1 MSTPILAT
9 KLYIPP
15 PRAKIVL
22 RPRLIERMNDGLCSG
37 RKLILISASAGFG
50 KTTLVSE
57 WVNNLRFTS
66 DDFRLYAANGGKIV
80 NQKSKIAN
88 RVAWLSLDEGDNEP
102 TRFLTY
108 LVAALQTLA
117 LSEVEGVAANI
128 GEGVLGALQS
138 PQPPPIESILTALL
152 NEVAAIPDNFVLILD
167 DYHVIDAK
175 PIDNAITFLLDHLP
189 PQMRLIIATR
199 EDPNLPLARLRVRDQ
214 LTELRAAD
222 LRFTPTEAAE
232 FLNQAM
238 GLNLSTENIT
248 ALEARTEGWIAGLQ
262 LAAISMQDGDAAS
275 FIKSFTG
282 SHHFVLDYLIEEV
295 LQQQS
300 ESVQTFLLRTSILD
314 RMCGSLCDAVLLA
327 PSGSGQETL
336 EYLEQA
342 NLFIVPL
349 DNERHW
355 FRYHHLFA
363 DLLRQRLQRSSALST
378 GKEKGGVDE
387 LHRRASEWYEH
398 NGLPSDA
405 IRHALA
411 AEDFERAATLIE
423 LAVPEIRRG
432 RQGATVTEL
441 GWLKALP
448 DELVHFRPVLS
459 VAYAFALFGG
469 GELGGVEPRLRDAER
484 WLDTPADTAGMIVVD
499 EEEFRRLPG
508 MIALL
513 RAAQALARGDMPEAA
528 KNARR
533 VLDLAPEDA
542 HLMLGGAAS
551 VLGLAAWASGDLDT
565 ACRMTA
571 DGMANVRRAGYISSA
586 IGGSIVLAD
595 IQIVQGRLHE
605 AMTTYERALQW
616 ATEPGTPALG
626 VRGAADMYVGM
637 SNLHREHNDLKTATQ
652 HLLTSQA
659 LGELARLPQNP
670 YRWCAAMARIREAQ
684 GDLDGA
690 LDLLDQAERLYDANF
705 SPNVRPIATRKTR
718 VWVAQGRLGEALGW
732 AHEQGLS
739 VENELS
745 YLREFNHITLARV
758 LLARYQSDRAD
769 GSISGVVGL
778 LERLLKAAEEGGRM
792 GSVIEILVLQALA
805 YHAQDDI
812 PAALLPLQH
821 ALALAEPQGYVR
833 MFLDEGSS
841 MRQLLREASARKIM
855 PDYTDK
861 LLAAFEAEEQK
872 SEDKPDLPPALP
884 EGHRDGEPLIEP
896 LSQRELK
903 ILQLIAQGLSNREI
917 GERLFLALDT
927 IKGHNRKIFDKLQV
941 QSRTEA
947 IARARE
953 LGLL

>member
-1 MSTPILAT
+1 MSTPVLAT

-15 PRAKIVL
+15 PRAKTVL
-22 RPRLIERMNDGLCSG
+22 RPRLIERLIEGMH
-37 RKLILISASAGFG
+37 RKLTLISAPAGFG

-57 WVNNLRFTS
+57 WVAGCERP
-66 DDFRLYAANGGKIV
+66 
-80 NQKSKIAN
+80 
-88 RVAWLSLDEGDNEP
+88 VAWLSLDEGDNDP

-108 LVAALQTLA
+108 LVAALQTI
-117 LSEVEGVAANI
+117 AANI
-128 GEGVLGALQS
+128 GEGVLGVLQS
-138 PQPPPIESILTALL
+138 PQPPTTDSILTALL
-152 NEVAAIPDNFVLILD
+152 NEITTIPDHFMLVLD
-167 DYHVIDAK
+167 DYHLIDSK
-175 PIDNAITFLLDHLP
+175 PVDYVLTFLLEHLP
-189 PQMRLIIATR
+189 PHMHLVIATR
-199 EDPNLPLARLRVRDQ
+199 EDPPLPLAKLRARDQ

-222 LRFTPTEAAE
+222 LRFTPTEATE
-232 FLNQAM
+232 FLNQMM
-238 GLNLSTENIT
+238 GLNLSEKDIA

-262 LAAISMQDGDAAS
+262 LAAISMRGQQDVPGFIQAFAGDHRY
-275 FIKSFTG
+275 I
-282 SHHFVLDYLIEEV
+282 VDYLVAEV
-295 LQQQS
+295 LQRQPEPVRS
-300 ESVQTFLLRTSILD
+300 FLLQTAILD
-314 RMCGSLCDAVLLA
+314 RLNGPLCDAVT
-327 PSGSGQETL
+327 TL
-336 EYLEQA
+336 ERGSARLEALQRG
-342 NLFIVPL
+342 NFFVIPL
-349 DNERHW
+349 DDKRNW
-355 FRYHHLFA
+355 YRYHHLFA
-363 DLLRQRLQRSSALST
+363 DVLRLHLMAEQPDQVSA
-378 GKEKGGVDE
+378 

-423 LAVPEIRRG
+423 LAEPEMRRS
-432 RQGATVTEL
+432 RQGATATEL

-469 GELGGVEPRLRDAER
+469 GELGGVEPRLRDAEQ
-484 WLDTPADTAGMIVVD
+484 WLDTPADTAGMVVVD
-499 EEEFRRLPG
+499 KEEFHRLPG

-513 RAAQALARGDMPEAA
+513 RAAQALARGDMPEAV

-542 HLMLGGAAS
+542 HLMLGGSAS
-551 VLGLAAWASGDLDT
+551 ILGLAAWASGDLE
-565 ACRMTA
+565 AARRMTA

-595 IQIVQGRLHE
+595 IQIAQGRLHE
-605 AMTTYERALQW
+605 AMTTYERGLQW
-616 ATEPGTPALG
+616 ATEPGAP
-626 VRGAADMYVGM
+626 VQRGAADMYVGM
-637 SNLHREHNDLKTATQ
+637 SALQREHNDLETATQ

-659 LGELARLPQNP
+659 LGELAGLQQNP

-705 SPNVRPIATRKTR
+705 SPNVRPVATRKTR
-718 VWVAQGRLGEALGW
+718 VWVVQGRLGEALGW
-732 AHEQGLS
+732 AREQGLF

-745 YLREFNHITLARV
+745 YLHEFDHITLARV
-758 LLARYQSDRAD
+758 LLARYQSDNAD
-769 GSISGVVGL
+769 GSFSRVVGL
-778 LERLLKAAEEGGRM
+778 LERLLKTSEEGGRM
-792 GSVIEILVLQALA
+792 GSVIEILVLQAIA
-805 YHAQDDI
+805 YHAQGDI

-821 ALALAEPQGYVR
+821 ALALAEPEGYVR

-841 MRQLLREASARKIM
+841 MMQLLREASAREIM
-855 PDYTDK
+855 PEYTDK
-861 LLAAFEAEEQK
+861 LLAAFEAEKRK
-872 SEDKPDLPPALP
+872 SEDKPDLPSANL
-884 EGHRDGEPLIEP
+884 LIDP